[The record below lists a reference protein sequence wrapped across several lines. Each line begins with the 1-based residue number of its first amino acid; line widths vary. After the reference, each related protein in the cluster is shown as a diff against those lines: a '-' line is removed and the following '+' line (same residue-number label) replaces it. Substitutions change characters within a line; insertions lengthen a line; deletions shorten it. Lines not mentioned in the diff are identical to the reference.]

1 MEYTYIVYTQI
12 DTHLCSISPGYYMR
26 DIDFSEQFLNFIL
39 HEKIRKYAGV
49 DVTPFFPELVDTTK
63 HVLWLHWQRCGM
75 GFVPSPYNAIQGT
88 LFAEEVIRGDPT
100 DANNVFRW
108 DAIKLNLPGN
118 PKYIPSNPWVYKE
131 RLNGADGPSIAND
144 LVIYVDDVRTSASGY
159 SECRKVS
166 RRVASIANYLGL
178 QDAARKR
185 RDPNTA
191 PGPWAGSIVHTDK
204 HQVEVSV
211 SQERWDK
218 AKNIISWIKDSLM
231 NNESMIEFK
240 TLDSC
245 GISLMC
251 SRALQTVPI

>member
-1 MEYTYIVYTQI
+1 M
-12 DTHLCSISPGYYMR
+12 G

-63 HVLWLHWQRCGM
+63 HVFWLHWQRCGM

-131 RLNGADGPSIAND
+131 RLNDDDGPSIAND

-166 RRVASIANYLGL
+166 RRVASIANYLGF

-185 RDPNTA
+185 RDPSTT
-191 PGPWAGSIVHTDK
+191 PGPWGGSIVLTDK

-211 SQERWDK
+211 SQE
-218 AKNIISWIKDSLM
+218 
-231 NNESMIEFK
+231 
-240 TLDSC
+240 
-245 GISLMC
+245 
-251 SRALQTVPI
+251 Q